1 MGKKRSIPLKR
12 GSLFYLILAACSAIL
27 PLVYPNPYVIDVMTG
42 IFIYSMLGIGLN
54 IVVGY
59 CGLLDLGYAAFYA
72 AGAYTTALLM
82 VNFHVSFWISL
93 LAGGIV
99 SGILGLI
106 IGAPTLRLRSDYLA
120 IVTLGFGEI
129 IRIAATNMSW
139 TGGPNGIYAIPKP
152 WFGAEK
158 LNTNTELYYLG
169 LVLLIIILVGA
180 SRLGKSRI
188 GRAWMF
194 IREDESAAQAIGVNL
209 VQYKL
214 LAYLLGAV
222 CGGFAGAFYA
232 VKMSVI
238 NPESFTFMQS
248 VNILMVVILGGMGRN
263 AGVLL
268 GALILVALPELLRSF
283 DEWRMVIYAVGLLL
297 LMVFRPQGLL
307 GIKSLQQKNKTK
319 EDKDGAADLEN
330 TQERKVVV

>member
-1 MGKKRSIPLKR
+1 MGKKLSTLTKSISPI
-12 GSLFYLILAACSAIL
+12 FLILAACSALL
-27 PLVYPNPYVIDVMTG
+27 PIIYPDPYIIDVMTG
-42 IFIYSMLGIGLN
+42 IFIYAMLGIGLN

-72 AGAYTTALLM
+72 SGAYVTAILM
-82 VNFHVSFWISL
+82 VNFHVSFWIALIAS
-93 LAGGIV
+93 GIV

-129 IRIAATNMSW
+129 IRISATNLSW

-152 WFGAEK
+152 SFGTIQLATK
-158 LNTNTELYYLG
+158 TDLYYLG
-169 LVLLIIILVGA
+169 FLLLLLILIGA
-180 SRLGKSRI
+180 SKLGKSRI

-209 VQYKL
+209 VRYKL
-214 LAYLLGAV
+214 LAYLLGAI

-238 NPESFTFMQS
+238 NPESFTFIQS
-248 VNILMVVILGGMGRN
+248 VNILMVVILGGKGRN

-268 GALILVALPELLRSF
+268 GAVILVALPEFLRSF
-283 DEWRMVIYAVGLLL
+283 DEWRMVIYAAALLIF
-297 LMVFRPQGLL
+297 MIFRPQGLL
-307 GIKSLQQKNKTK
+307 GIKYIKPNKKAK
-319 EDKDGAADLEN
+319 EDKEIVLELVN
-330 TQERKVVV
+330 TQERKDFV

>member
-1 MGKKRSIPLKR
+1 MGKKLSTLTKSISPI
-12 GSLFYLILAACSAIL
+12 FLIMVACSVLI
-27 PLVYPNPYVIDVMTG
+27 PIVYPDPYIMDVMTG
-42 IFIYSMLGIGLN
+42 IFIYGMLGIGLN

-59 CGLLDLGYAAFYA
+59 CGLLDLGYSAFYA
-72 AGAYTTALLM
+72 SGAYVTALLM

-93 LAGGIV
+93 IAAGIV

-129 IRIAATNMSW
+129 IRITATNLSW

-152 WFGAEK
+152 SIGAFQFTTK
-158 LNTNTELYYLG
+158 TDLYYLG
-169 LVLLIIILVGA
+169 FVLLILILIVA
-180 SRLGKSRI
+180 SKLGKSRV

-209 VQYKL
+209 VRYKL
-214 LAYLLGAV
+214 LAYLLGAI
-222 CGGFAGAFYA
+222 CGGIAGSFYA

-248 VNILMVVILGGMGRN
+248 VNILMVVILGGRGRN
-263 AGVLL
+263 TGVLL
-268 GALILVALPELLRSF
+268 GAVILIALPEFLRSF
-283 DEWRMVIYAVGLLL
+283 DEWRLVIYAAALLV
-297 LMVFRPQGLL
+297 LMVFRPQGLM
-307 GIKSLQQKNKTK
+307 GVKYNKPKKKGK
-319 EDKDGAADLEN
+319 EEEEGLLDLVN
-330 TQERKVVV
+330 TQERKDFV